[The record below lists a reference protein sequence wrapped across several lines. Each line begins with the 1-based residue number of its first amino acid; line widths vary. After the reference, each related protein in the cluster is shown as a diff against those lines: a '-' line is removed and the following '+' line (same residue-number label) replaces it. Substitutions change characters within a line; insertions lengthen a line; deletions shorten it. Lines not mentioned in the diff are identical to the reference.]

1 MKTQRIAA
9 FAAITAVGT
18 IAAAC
23 TGGKLQ
29 AVRDVPPAIRT
40 PAGEMIQLEML
51 AIGTQVY
58 ECAPDDRMA
67 GAHAWR
73 FRAPEAELQDRYGR
87 PLGRHF
93 AGPTWE
99 ALDGS
104 AVVGEVVS
112 KDPGPN
118 ASAIPWL
125 LLKAKANRGRGT
137 FGTTSSIQRVDTVGG
152 KAPEQSCDSANLG
165 QVAKVPYRATYYFYR
180 AVSPA

>member
-1 MKTQRIAA
+1 MKLKRIAA
-9 FAAITAVGT
+9 FAAATTV
-18 IAAAC
+18 AAAC

-29 AVRDVPPAIRT
+29 VARDVPSTIRA

-51 AIGTQVY
+51 AVGTQVY

-125 LLKAKANRGRGT
+125 LLKSKANRGRGT
-137 FGTTSSIQRVDTVGG
+137 FAATSSIQRVDTVGG
-152 KAPEQSCDSANLG
+152 KAPEQACDMANLG
-165 QVAKVPYRATYYFYR
+165 QLAKVPYRATYYFFR
-180 AVSPA
+180 PVSPA

>member
-9 FAAITAVGT
+9 FAALTA
-18 IAAAC
+18 ALAAC
-23 TGGKLQ
+23 TGGGLQ
-29 AVRDVPPAIRT
+29 VARDVPPAVRA
-40 PAGEMIQLEML
+40 PAGQMAHLELL
-51 AIGTQVY
+51 AVGTQVY
-58 ECAPDDRMA
+58 ECAADDRTP

-73 FRAPEAELQDRYGR
+73 FRAPEAELQDRHGR

-112 KDPGPN
+112 KDPGPD

-125 LLKAKANRGRGT
+125 LLKAKTNRGRGT
-137 FGTTSSIQRVDTVGG
+137 FAQTTSIQRVDTVGG
-152 KAPEQSCDSANLG
+152 MAPSQECDAARLG
-165 QVAKVPYRATYYFYR
+165 QVAKVPYRATYYFFR
-180 AVSPA
+180 TISPA